1 MPNTRMRDEETA
13 DFQRGLDRFLC
24 LSFCSHLL
32 TDAFKVGERG
42 GWEGKKEK
50 EDEGRGRSEGKE
62 GEWSGGEGMINHRIL
77 HGLN

>member
-1 MPNTRMRDEETA
+1 MGTLAAGMNRETRN
-13 DFQRGLDRFLC
+13 QRVTVAREW
-24 LSFCSHLL
+24 
-32 TDAFKVGERG
+32 KERG

-50 EDEGRGRSEGKE
+50 EEEGRGRSEGKE